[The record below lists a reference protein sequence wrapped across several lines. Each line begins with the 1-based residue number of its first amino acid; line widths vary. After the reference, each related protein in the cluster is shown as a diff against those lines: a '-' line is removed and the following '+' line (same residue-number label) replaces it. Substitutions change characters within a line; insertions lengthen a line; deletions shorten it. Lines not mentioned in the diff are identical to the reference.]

1 MLRVVRTNPLDDQV
15 FGSDVG
21 FGDEVD
27 VALRT
32 DLRTAE
38 FLDQQV
44 SGFTRDLSGEVKHFI
59 EFLSTD
65 YTDLQSDFSVLSV
78 VKNGILISLSRA
90 VCSASS

>member
-15 FGSDVG
+15 FGSNVG

-32 DLRTAE
+32 DLCTAE

-59 EFLSTD
+59 EFSPRI
-65 YTDLQSDFSVLSV
+65 TDLHAVLSV

>member
-21 FGDEVD
+21 FRDEVD

-32 DLRTAE
+32 DLRGAQ

-44 SGFTRDLSGEVKHFI
+44 SGFTRDLSSEVKHFKGSSI
-59 EFLSTD
+59 
-65 YTDLQSDFSVLSV
+65 QFSRV
-78 VKNGILISLSRA
+78 VRR
-90 VCSASS
+90 